1 MPTRKQRRRRQK
13 ERRHDWE
20 EVYVD
25 ETGRELAPDEAAEVA
40 PPQTRGR
47 ENGRRAAGPRPTGRR
62 APDRPS
68 WRRVAKRALIFAPL
82 MFVVITV
89 LDPDTSPPRGCSTR
103 RSWSRSSC
111 RSATSSTRSRT
122 ACTTSGSSRRTDP
135 P

>member
-40 PPQTRGR
+40 PPQTRSR

-89 LDPDTSPPRGCSTR
+89 LDPDTSPAARVLY
-103 RSWSRSSC
+103 
-111 RSATSSTRSRT
+111 T
-122 ACTTSGSSRRTDP
+122 AQLIALFVPFSYFVDTIAYRMYRKRVEQADRPS
-135 P
+135 